1 MIFIFLSFEAMTID
15 YILNYNY
22 TNHETDSL
30 KVLSRII
37 RSNASIVVYVEQLVW
52 LNLSECVKYNSVSS
66 LVT

>member
-1 MIFIFLSFEAMTID
+1 MTID